1 MHLPRRT
8 AVTVTALA
16 LTGVLV
22 GCSDDQSSPES
33 EIVEPAGA
41 EPGVD
46 AAEPGVDEAEPGSDG
61 ADAPD
66 APAIDV
72 EPTPQ

>member
-8 AVTVTALA
+8 AVTMTALA
-16 LTGVLV
+16 LTGALV
-22 GCSDDQSSPES
+22 GCSDSETPSES

-46 AAEPGVDEAEPGSDG
+46 AAEPGVDEEDPDPA
-61 ADAPD
+61 D

-72 EPTPQ
+72 EPTP